1 MRKTQMPRAQQRSS
15 RIVAQPLLPFAYRR
29 SRAGSTTTIAVSGEL
44 DIASVPAL
52 DTQLRAAAREAV
64 RVVLDLRSL
73 EFVDSSGAALL
84 VSTYRRMRQA
94 GGRLLLVRGPFEVQ
108 WLLELMRVD
117 RELEFVGQPA

>member
-1 MRKTQMPRAQQRSS
+1 MPTAQVQRSS
-15 RIVAQPLLPFAYRR
+15 RIAAQSLLPFTYRR
-29 SRAGSTTTIAVSGEL
+29 SRAGSTTTLAVGGEL
-44 DIASVPAL
+44 DIASVPVL
-52 DTQLRAAAREAV
+52 DTQLRAAAREAA

-73 EFVDSSGAALL
+73 EFLDASGAALL

-94 GGRLLLVRGPFEVQ
+94 GGRLLVVRGPFEVQ

>member
-1 MRKTQMPRAQQRSS
+1 MSTAQSQRSS
-15 RIVAQPLLPFAYRR
+15 RIAAQSRLPFAYRR
-29 SRAGSTTTIAVSGEL
+29 SRAGSTTTIAVCGEL
-44 DIASVPAL
+44 DITSVPVL

-94 GGRLLLVRGPFEVQ
+94 GGRLLVVRGPFEVQ

-117 RELEFVGQPA
+117 RELEFVAQPA